1 MSKRLTLVLGGVRAG
16 KSSYSLRL
24 AGNGRSVL
32 FVATA
37 EARDP
42 EMKARI
48 EAHRQAR
55 PKQWDTLE
63 EPVDLVAALTPLL
76 HRYDT
81 VLLDCLTLWVS
92 NLLLREAD
100 LASARDNVL
109 AEAQRLLSL
118 YHSGAASW
126 IIVSNEVGL
135 GVVPP
140 TELGRVYADELGRV
154 NQAVAT
160 EADEVVFMA
169 AGLPLPVKTSNS
181 PGPAGL
187 TQSGPVMGSQGCPE

>member
-1 MSKRLTLVLGGVRAG
+1 MSKGLTLVLGGVRAG

-48 EAHRQAR
+48 EAHREAR
-55 PKQWDTLE
+55 PPHWDTLE

-109 AEAQRLLSL
+109 PEAQALLSL

-135 GVVPP
+135 GVVAP

-154 NQAVAT
+154 NQAVAA

-169 AGLPLPVKTSNS
+169 AGLPLPVKTSN
-181 PGPAGL
+181 PAGQSGL
-187 TQSGPVMGSQGCPE
+187 TQSGPVMGSRGSPE